1 MSQISKKKYYSHKRD
16 KDLANL
22 RHREKTN
29 QLSDAEQLKLD
40 KRRAYVNEA
49 VKRHRADKKPTVK
62 NQLNAL
68 KIKFKRVDEENNQA
82 QKDLLTFYEFMEK
95 NHDFGP
101 RLAWLDSATRFGI
114 PENQPELY
122 KAIRR
127 LLDSKSKLKARET
140 LRRTRKQRSWLTRK
154 KRRRRRR
161 KPRREHKR
169 RCRLSQILRNCLTT
183 LLRSS
188 KTFERER

>member
-101 RLAWLDSATRFGI
+101 GLAWLDSATRFGI

-140 LRRTRKQRSWLTRK
+140 K
-154 KRRRRRR
+154 K
-161 KPRREHKR
+161 KNAEAKKLADEKKEKEKAKKAEKR
-169 RCRLSQILRNCLTT
+169 AKNAAQTVPDSEFEELSDYPAEILENI
-183 LLRSS
+183 
-188 KTFERER
+188 